1 MVLTLVACTCIAPAA
16 SSLPARCRQ
25 MCGGYK
31 DRVTA
36 YIHSITTSTAG
47 SMQDMQKIINHFILF
62 LVLLPAVHLFPL
74 PAGDSP
80 FLAIK
85 IDREQGGVKYG
96 YDSAVSKQEQNLVV
110 SGE

>member
-1 MVLTLVACTCIAPAA
+1 M
-16 SSLPARCRQ
+16 
-25 MCGGYK
+25 G
-31 DRVTA
+31 
-36 YIHSITTSTAG
+36 SITTSTAG
-47 SMQDMQKIINHFILF
+47 SMQDMQKIINHLILF
-62 LVLLPAVHLFPL
+62 PAVHLFPL

-110 SGE
+110 SGPPAEDIGFLGSATYQQPAFPHVPPFLAFNNNLYPKN